1 MKTFHVRTLIEKD
14 KDVMSDKFLDQC
26 AEIFRCLSE
35 YVNMLNDICMPDDD
49 GDSSEE
55 EEEEEEE
62 EEDVDEAED

>member
-14 KDVMSDKFLDQC
+14 KDVTSDKFLDQC
-26 AEIFRCLSE
+26 SEIFRCLSE

-49 GDSSEE
+49 VDSS
-55 EEEEEEE
+55 EEE